1 VTKQRKRVSPENA
14 YDRFY
19 DMAHAKSYDVMVCR
33 WRDGDDVYLQVL
45 AVRGNK
51 EYTAPSV
58 KDVTE
63 LATSVQDIHEQVLYD

>member
-1 VTKQRKRVSPENA
+1 VTKPRKRVSPENA

-19 DMAHAKSYDVMVCR
+19 DMAHAKDFYVHVCT
-33 WRDGDDVYLQVL
+33 WEEEGQLFLQVRTG
-45 AVRGNK
+45 RGNK

-58 KDVTE
+58 RDITE